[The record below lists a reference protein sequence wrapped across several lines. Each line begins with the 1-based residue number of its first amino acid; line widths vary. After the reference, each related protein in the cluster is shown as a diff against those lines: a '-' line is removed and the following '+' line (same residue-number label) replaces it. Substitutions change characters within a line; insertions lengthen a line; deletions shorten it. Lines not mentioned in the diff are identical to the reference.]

1 MREILFESV
10 DPTKPEPPT
19 GVVVEETEDVEF
31 VEEENGDDDDEE
43 DADVDEEEP
52 AN

>member
-1 MREILFESV
+1 MIYFE
-10 DPTKPEPPT
+10 TNEPPT
-19 GVVVEETEDVEF
+19 GAVVEETEDVEF
-31 VEEENGDDDDEE
+31 VEEEDDDGDDEEE